1 MFAARANVVTVFG
14 ANDPAPGDDAYELAR
29 RAGGEL
35 ARLGYAVANGGY
47 GGTMEASARGAKEAG
62 GHTIGVPCRRWG
74 NRANAFID
82 EPIVAESFFQRVS
95 MLVELGAGGYVV
107 LPGGTGTLVELAVA
121 WELMAKAASPARPLV
136 CLGGFWQ
143 PVVDLV
149 RSQRPEHGQ
158 FVTFIDSPDSLGEHF
173 KAVQGV

>member
-1 MFAARANVVTVFG
+1 MSASPANVVTVFG
-14 ANDPAPGDDAYELAR
+14 ANDPVPGDEAYELAR

-62 GHTIGVPCRRWG
+62 GHTIGVPCRPWG
-74 NRANAFID
+74 AKANEFID
-82 EPIVAESFFQRVS
+82 EPIVVEHFYQRVS
-95 MLVELGAGGYVV
+95 TLVELGTGGYVV

-143 PVVDLV
+143 PVIDLV
-149 RSQRPEHGQ
+149 CTQRPAHAKL
-158 FVTFIDSPDSLGEHF
+158 VAFIDSPESLGEHF
-173 KAVQGV
+173 KRVQGV